1 MSKQLDSFLLNI
13 HISFDYITDDCF
25 NKMKLASKKYEGK
38 KLNDY
43 IYHTFQG
50 VKNEI
55 YLINYATKKI
65 KNLNFDFLND
75 ITFLGFNL
83 NIFQKENA
91 KTKQVIVKYIF
102 NMFNPIYITIHGEE
116 ITPIV
121 TKPENKPKRE
131 LELVTT
137 GNPLENLLNNK
148 QIMDL
153 AGEISRDIS
162 QSNIDPMSMISGLL
176 SGNGGGQEFQ
186 DFMEKITS
194 KIDNKMNNGELDKT
208 KLEQESESII
218 KSLGIDTTRE
228 VNMSTITDLLT
239 KFQT

>member
-13 HISFDYITDDCF
+13 HISFSYITDDCF
-25 NKMKLASKKYEGK
+25 NKMKLTSKKYRGD

-43 IYHTFQG
+43 IYNTFGG
-50 VKNEI
+50 VKNDL
-55 YLINYATKKI
+55 YLVNHATKKI

-75 ITFLGFNL
+75 ITFLGLNL

-102 NMFNPIYITIHGEE
+102 NMFNPIYIAVHGGEV
-116 ITPIV
+116 TV
-121 TKPENKPKRE
+121 TKMESKPQP
-131 LELVTT
+131 LMT

-176 SGNGGGQEFQ
+176 SGNGGGEEFQ
-186 DFMEKITS
+186 NFMEKITS
-194 KIDNKMNNGELDKT
+194 KIDKKMNNGELDKD
-208 KLEQESESII
+208 KLNQESESII
-218 KSLGIDTTRE
+218 KSLGIDTTGDID
-228 VNMSTITDLLT
+228 MSTITDLLT